1 MSLSLTTRMEGS
13 VCHAAI
19 AGALTLGATLV
30 EMSRTLDGVL
40 EKSGADGLVLNLTE
54 VSEIDSAGLGELVNI
69 YKHSSDR
76 RIRIAVTGGSARI
89 KDLLE
94 VTHLDELLPHYE
106 SEDAARSAVVGAG

>member
-19 AGALTLGATLV
+19 AGSLTLGPMLV

-40 EKSGADGLVLNLTE
+40 EKARADGLVLNLAD

-69 YKHSSDR
+69 YKNSSDR

-89 KDLLE
+89 KEMLA
-94 VTHLDELLPHYE
+94 VTHLNELLPHYE
-106 SEDAARSAVVGAG
+106 SEDAATSAVGGAG